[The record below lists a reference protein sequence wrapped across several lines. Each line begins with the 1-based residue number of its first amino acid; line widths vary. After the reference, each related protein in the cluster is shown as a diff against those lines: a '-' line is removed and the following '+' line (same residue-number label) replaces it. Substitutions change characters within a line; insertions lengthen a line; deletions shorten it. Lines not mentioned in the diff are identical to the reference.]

1 MKVTSKDFI
10 SKPDIQESEIHFL
23 DYTSIRKLEDKFEDD
38 FLALLKIRVMI
49 EYFFSTPLYGETKGE
64 KPIYDDNLPIQCY
77 FINKAEA
84 EQAALV
90 MFHSNTDYAETII
103 DDNVFKTSSGYAVNH
118 IREYIPQFWFVHRE
132 TYDIVELLEK
142 RDARRYIRDNLA
154 HEGIYQRHKPWAII
168 VGYSGVPDS
177 ESKLFDL
184 SKNMGYL
191 PQFVLSYINHQIETR
206 DGDSYCLIT
215 CKGGVET
222 KIEEMDSFSEA
233 KKGYDD
239 FYKYHEKAIKL
250 ESGILESDVEN
261 IRQAPALDKYL
272 YLQIPTLR
280 ALIEAD
286 NIKDNK

>member
-23 DYTSIRKLEDKFEDD
+23 DYTSIRKLEDNYQDD
-38 FLALLKIRVMI
+38 FLALLKIRVLI
-49 EYFFSTPLYGETKGE
+49 EYFFSTPLYGDTKGE

-77 FINKAEA
+77 FLNKAEA

-90 MFHSNTDYAETII
+90 MFHSNTGYADTVIG
-103 DDNVFKTSSGYAVNH
+103 DNIFKTSSGYAVNH
-118 IREYIPQFWFVHRE
+118 IREYIPKPYYVHKE

-206 DGDSYCLIT
+206 DEGSYCLIT

-222 KIEEMDSFSEA
+222 KVEEMDSISEA